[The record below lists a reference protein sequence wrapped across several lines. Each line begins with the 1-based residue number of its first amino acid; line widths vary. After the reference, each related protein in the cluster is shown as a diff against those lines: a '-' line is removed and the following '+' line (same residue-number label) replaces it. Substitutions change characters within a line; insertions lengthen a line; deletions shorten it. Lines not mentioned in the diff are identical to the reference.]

1 MRNVL
6 FCVMM
11 RRVVVISYRLFEQ
24 LIGPE
29 TSVRNYYYSLRYN
42 TEECSSRYFTSRHK
56 VGNVVVCSPFIL
68 LHRLVYVIIIIIM
81 HTTIYPI
88 SQDSNCDSNA
98 KKYSGTN
105 F

>member
-1 MRNVL
+1 MRTAL

-11 RRVVVISYRLFEQ
+11 WRVVVISYRLFEQ

-29 TSVRNYYYSLRYN
+29 TSVRNYHHSLCYN
-42 TEECSSRYFTSRHK
+42 TEERSSRHFGSRHK

-68 LHRLVYVIIIIIM
+68 FHRVVYVIIM

-88 SQDSNCDSNA
+88 SQDSNCDSNVN
-98 KKYSGTN
+98 KYSGTN
-105 F
+105 L